1 LFDCTDGQVL
11 ISGKAIGEYKLD
23 DIRKAVG
30 VVMQEPFLFSMSV
43 RDNIKMG
50 KTDASEEE
58 VIEAAK
64 AAQLHTEVLSFTE
77 GYDTVVGERGISLS
91 GGQKQRLAIAR
102 ALIRK
107 PSVLILDDAL
117 SAVDT
122 ATERE
127 ILQALS
133 AMRNAQTTLT
143 VAHRLSA
150 VMACDHIL
158 VLDGGRIIE
167 QGTHEQLLQL
177 GGQYASLYE
186 QQQLEAEIQQDDG
199 SAA

>member
-1 LFDCTDGQVL
+1 
-11 ISGKAIGEYKLD
+11 
-23 DIRKAVG
+23 
-30 VVMQEPFLFSMSV
+30 
-43 RDNIKMG
+43 
-50 KTDASEEE
+50 

-64 AAQLHTEVLSFTE
+64 AAQLHTEVLSFTN

-127 ILQALS
+127 ILHSLS
-133 AMRNAQTTLT
+133 EMRDFQTTLT

-158 VLDGGRIIE
+158 VLDGGRIVE

-186 QQQLEAEIQQDDG
+186 QQQLEAEIQQDDASG
-199 SAA
+199 S